1 MSHHQIDPSH
11 ATQLLARM
19 NAASEDDFVAL
30 LDGIYEHSP
39 WIARRAAATRASAPI
54 TTLAALK
61 YRLQQVV
68 VQASVDEQLG
78 LIRAHPELAGKA
90 ALAGQ
95 LTREST
101 GEQAKAGLNACSA
114 EEYACLHQLNRD
126 YNAKFGFPF
135 ILAVKGPEG
144 LGLSRQQI
152 IATFAR
158 RLENRVAAEMAEAL
172 RQIGRI
178 AELRLNDLFG
188 VSLLFGQ
195 TILRQARE
203 LAQLSDDPAGL
214 VCTYLSPAHR
224 QTAQQLANWMREA
237 GLQVQIDAVGN
248 VRGRYAGGRAHVQT
262 PQSRQP
268 PQPLQTLLTGS
279 HYDSVVDAG
288 WYDGRLGILLP
299 IAVLAHCR
307 AQQIQLPFDVEV
319 IAFAEEEGVRFQ
331 STFLGSRALVG
342 RFDAGLFDLC
352 DANGISLRSALKD
365 CGSDESA
372 VAALQLQP
380 QQVCGFVEV
389 HIEQGPVLLQR
400 DLPLG
405 LVTAIAG
412 SSRFWLQ
419 LSGEANHAGT
429 TPMDMRHDAVAA
441 CAEIVLALEQ
451 RCKGVAGLVGTVG
464 KIEVPQGAMNVV
476 AGRCRLSLDIRAE
489 LDSVRLAAVDDIKQQ
504 VADICQR
511 RAIGHLWQPVLEVAA
526 SPCTSPLR
534 ASLGAAIEAAGLPL
548 FELPSGAGHDAMMM
562 ANLTPTAM
570 LFVRCGN
577 NGISHNPLETLT
589 ADDAELAAQVFLQF
603 LLAQA

>member
-1 MSHHQIDPSH
+1 MSHHQIDPS
-11 ATQLLARM
+11 AAQPAARPDPQALLARM
-19 NAASEDDFVAL
+19 NAASEDEFVAL

-39 WIARRAAATRASAPI
+39 WIARRAAATRAATPI

-68 VQASVDEQLG
+68 SQASVDEQLG

-114 EEYACLHQLNRD
+114 EEYARLHQLNRD

-144 LGLSRQQI
+144 LGLTRQQI
-152 IATFAR
+152 ITTFAR
-158 RLENRVAAEMAEAL
+158 RLENRIAAEMAEAL

-188 VSLLFGQ
+188 VSLPFGQ
-195 TILRQARE
+195 IILRQARE
-203 LAQLSDDPAGL
+203 LAQLSEDPAGL
-214 VCTYLSPAHR
+214 VCTYLTPSHR
-224 QTAQQLANWMREA
+224 QTAQQLARWMQEA

-248 VRGRYAGGRAHVQT
+248 VRGRYACGRADAQN
-262 PQSRQP
+262 R
-268 PQPLQTLLTGS
+268 QTLLTGS

-307 AQQIQLPFDVEV
+307 AQQVQLPFDVEV

-342 RFDAGLFDLC
+342 QFDAGLFDLC

-365 CGSDESA
+365 VGSDESA
-372 VAALQLQP
+372 VAALQMQP

-412 SSRFWLQ
+412 SSRFWLH
-419 LSGEANHAGT
+419 LTGEANHAGT
-429 TPMDMRHDAVAA
+429 TPMDLRHDAVAA

-451 RCKGVAGLVGTVG
+451 RCQGVAGLVGTVG

-476 AGRCRLSLDIRAE
+476 AGLCRLSLDIRAE

-511 RAIGHLWQPVLEVAA
+511 RAIGHVWQPVLEVAA

-534 ASLGAAIEAAGLPL
+534 ASLGAAIGAAGLPL

-562 ANLTPTAM
+562 ASLTPTAM